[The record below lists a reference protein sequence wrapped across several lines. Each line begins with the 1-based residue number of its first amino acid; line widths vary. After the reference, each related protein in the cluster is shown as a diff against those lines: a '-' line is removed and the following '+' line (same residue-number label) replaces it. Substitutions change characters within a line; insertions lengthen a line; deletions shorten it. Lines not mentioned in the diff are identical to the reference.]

1 MLALAVMPEEIVLLM
16 GEMEGPHFGA
26 ILQSF
31 NPALAIIH
39 VEAAEELES
48 RCLKPTPGGGLRRLI
63 AFSTSVIVPGAV
75 LDGLGAPAYNF
86 HPGPPTY
93 PGTNAA
99 SFAIYEGADKFGATA
114 HVMEQKV
121 DCGPIVA
128 VEWFEVPEGVK
139 FMDLE
144 LRTYEILLKMFVD
157 LAPHLATSDRP
168 LDIIDIQW
176 SGPKHTR
183 AEVEAMK
190 ELEPDMD
197 EDEIALRYRAF
208 G

>member
-31 NPALAIIH
+31 NPALAIVHI
-39 VEAAEELES
+39 ETAEELET
-48 RCLKPTPGGGLRRLI
+48 RCLISTPGGGPRRLI
-63 AFSTSVIVPGAV
+63 AFSTSVVVPGAV
-75 LDGLGAPAYNF
+75 LDGLGTPAYNF

-93 PGTNAA
+93 PGSNAA
-99 SFAIYEGADKFGATA
+99 SFAVYEGADKFGATA
-114 HVMEQKV
+114 HVMEKKV

-128 VEWFEVPEGVK
+128 VKWFDVPEGIK

-144 LRTYEILLKMFVD
+144 LRTYEILLKMFAD
-157 LAPHLATSDRP
+157 LAPHLATSDEP
-168 LDIIDIQW
+168 LDVLDVPW
-176 SGPKHTR
+176 SGQKHTR
-183 AEVEAMK
+183 AEFEAMK
-190 ELEPDMD
+190 ELEADMD
-197 EDEIALRYRAF
+197 EDEIGLRYRAF